1 MKIKQSIY
9 ELEQSILKLLQDKY
23 LDIDGSVKPLEDLYR
38 EIDLTALIHK
48 NARKL
53 LINVEHDIE
62 KYDQKKKREPVDG

>member
-1 MKIKQSIY
+1 MKTKQSIY
-9 ELEQSILKLLQDKY
+9 ELEHSILKLLQEKY

-62 KYDQKKKREPVDG
+62 KYDRKKRERVDG